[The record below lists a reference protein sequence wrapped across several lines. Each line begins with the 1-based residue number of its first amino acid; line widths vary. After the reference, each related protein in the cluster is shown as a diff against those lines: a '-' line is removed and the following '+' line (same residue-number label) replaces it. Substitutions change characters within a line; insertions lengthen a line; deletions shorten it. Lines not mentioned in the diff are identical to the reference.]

1 MTIFTDGSCAP
12 NPGPGGFGVVV
23 YNEDDI
29 IIDCYA
35 HQEEITTNNR
45 MELKAIIYAT
55 IKHGVKITNE
65 DVFVNN
71 IPVVY
76 SDSYYCVQALTKWM
90 FTWAQNEW
98 KTSRNELIE
107 NLDLIKM
114 YYDLYQKGYRID
126 LRKIKGHEGIEG
138 NEVADQLATGRKK
151 VKDILKYEKILLDR
165 KEKEKE
171 KING

>member
-1 MTIFTDGSCAP
+1 
-12 NPGPGGFGVVV
+12 
-23 YNEDDI
+23 
-29 IIDCYA
+29 
-35 HQEEITTNNR
+35 
-45 MELKAIIYAT
+45 
-55 IKHGVKITNE
+55 
-65 DVFVNN
+65 
-71 IPVVY
+71 
-76 SDSYYCVQALTKWM
+76 
-90 FTWAQNEW
+90 
-98 KTSRNELIE
+98 
-107 NLDLIKM
+107 M

>member
-1 MTIFTDGSCAP
+1 
-12 NPGPGGFGVVV
+12 
-23 YNEDDI
+23 
-29 IIDCYA
+29 
-35 HQEEITTNNR
+35 
-45 MELKAIIYAT
+45 
-55 IKHGVKITNE
+55 
-65 DVFVNN
+65 
-71 IPVVY
+71 
-76 SDSYYCVQALTKWM
+76 M